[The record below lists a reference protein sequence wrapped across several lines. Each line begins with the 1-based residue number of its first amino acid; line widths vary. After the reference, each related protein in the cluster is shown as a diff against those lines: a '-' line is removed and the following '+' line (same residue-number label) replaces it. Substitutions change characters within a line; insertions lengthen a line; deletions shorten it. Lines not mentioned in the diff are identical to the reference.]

1 MYEEYDDP
9 YEEDDVEVSQK
20 TNQYHDSHENQ
31 KSSRRGG
38 NSRRDK
44 QRQKKH
50 SKDRNDHYEDRWN

>member
-9 YEEDDVEVSQK
+9 YEYDDVEVSQK
-20 TNQYHDSHENQ
+20 TNQYPDSHENQ